1 MILWPNLVNLAMLSL
16 RTWVLLISQFFFSPR
31 LPIPQLNPNV
41 NPFQRSF
48 VGEIRRIEEMAR
60 RVRFFATQ
68 IEREH
73 DPIPTRPL
81 YDSAPLIAVGPRAA
95 QTMDDL
101 DVTLGEHESRLLEM
115 NSAYEVLSE
124 RLAELIEAR
133 HVLLETAVFFRR
145 VSVLCGCCILGRNI
159 SISLF
164 RSNRLRAR
172 SARLLM
178 TVLFPYSNMTIAKT
192 STRLRQMSSSTSSMW
207 LPRYLAIQ
215 SL

>member
-1 MILWPNLVNLAMLSL
+1 
-16 RTWVLLISQFFFSPR
+16 
-31 LPIPQLNPNV
+31 V

-68 IEREH
+68 IERER
-73 DPIPTRPL
+73 DPVPIRPL

-101 DVTLGEHESRLLEM
+101 DVTLGEHESRLLDM

-145 VSVLCGCCILGRNI
+145 VRVLCSCYTLKHNSHIPRLGRVE
-159 SISLF
+159 SERDPLVF
-164 RSNRLRAR
+164 R
-172 SARLLM
+172 
-178 TVLFPYSNMTIAKT
+178 
-192 STRLRQMSSSTSSMW
+192 
-207 LPRYLAIQ
+207 
-215 SL
+215 

>member
-1 MILWPNLVNLAMLSL
+1 
-16 RTWVLLISQFFFSPR
+16 LLKS
-31 LPIPQLNPNV
+31 PIPQLNPNV

-68 IEREH
+68 IERER
-73 DPIPTRPL
+73 DPIPIRPL

-101 DVTLGEHESRLLEM
+101 DVTLGEHESRLLDM

-145 VSVLCGCCILGRNI
+145 VRVLYSCYTLKHNSPISCLGRVE
-159 SISLF
+159 SERDPLVF
-164 RSNRLRAR
+164 R
-172 SARLLM
+172 
-178 TVLFPYSNMTIAKT
+178 
-192 STRLRQMSSSTSSMW
+192 
-207 LPRYLAIQ
+207 
-215 SL
+215 